1 MWTHEC
7 LYVCTWRC
15 LHGCICQHGWVCLH
29 ACLGH
34 FCTHAVG
41 CICVIQ
47 GQLWLRD
54 WMVTLRGDQEPLPSG
69 FSYQRFSAW
78 PLGALVYASLKTP
91 DLMFSVDCG
100 HQSGSWAS
108 SLAQP
113 EPGLSLIVFTK
124 MYTAPWLFAF
134 AVLAEHQ
141 QSHTGSPSLP
151 FFYTS
156 HTLRGYFKQ
165 PAVRM

>member
-1 MWTHEC
+1 MF
-7 LYVCTWRC
+7 C
-15 LHGCICQHGWVCLH
+15 LHVCPC
-29 ACLGH
+29 ACLMLAETRRGH
-34 FCTHAVG
+34 QIPGTRVTNVVSHH
-41 CICVIQ
+41 IQ